1 MSSYPELLCRSTFHE
16 CFNDFWRPTIQKH
29 TAALTAKTERTLA
42 QRAGHLELLKG
53 GKKDE
58 KEAKAT
64 GKKVEIRKKD

>member
-1 MSSYPELLCRSTFHE
+1 MFYARTDDCSSSTV
-16 CFNDFWRPTIQKH
+16 QKH

-58 KEAKAT
+58 KEVKAK